1 MGTQYEVTNTGIVL
15 TDTINE
21 RNTAAGVTIDT
32 VLIKDG
38 LVDGVDVSALQTDVD
53 GFPDALKNL
62 TTAEINQLENIDTTT
77 ISTTQ
82 WAVLGVLDQSL
93 KKGDEVTFASLYL
106 GLSTLDSTAILQA
119 DSTTRGFLPPRM
131 TTTQRDAISS
141 PATGLV
147 VYNTTT
153 NFWEGFNGTAWDQL
167 NVDNTVT
174 EHSTTWS
181 GPYAAPIAGGNV
193 KLYKIGRNVSAFFE
207 DTFGTSTISAII
219 TMTTA
224 LPTAFR
230 PSASIGDQVRPLFI
244 EDKTVKKDGYITIT
258 SGGAVTVGNGTPTGV
273 FGNTGTAGFTGFYT
287 SWISD
292 L

>member
-1 MGTQYEVTNTGIVL
+1 MGTQYEVTSTGTVL

-21 RNTAAGVTIDT
+21 RTTDSGVTVDT

-62 TTAEINQLENIDTTT
+62 TTAEINQLENIDATT
-77 ISTTQ
+77 ISPTQ

-106 GLSTLDSTAILQA
+106 GLSTLDTTAILQA

-193 KLYKIGRNVSAFFE
+193 KLYKSSRIVTAFFE
-207 DTFGTSTISAII
+207 DTFGTSVSTAII
-219 TMTTA
+219 TMTTV

-258 SGGAVTVGNGTPTGV
+258 SGGAVTVGVGTTTQG
-273 FGNTGTAGFTGFYT
+273 FGSTGTAGFTGFYT